1 MKDTKKVLSGFL
13 EKAAK
18 EKTITDTEII
28 DELADIPDVDFDEV
42 YSRLS
47 EAGVQIT
54 TGDEAGMD
62 EILKEAESPVD
73 DWDGGS

>member
-54 TGDEAGMD
+54 TGD
-62 EILKEAESPVD
+62 
-73 DWDGGS
+73 